1 MKKILLILALVFAS
15 SSWAS
20 TPAKIESVTI
30 AGRVITDFSKFIVL
44 RCSSNSSANN
54 YNKCTLNGST
64 TAYSVPGSTTIRVIG
79 VEAKDWG
86 ASDWC
91 NGTIGYA
98 DAAAIADDT
107 ATAPTPGRIELS
119 GRLDVA
125 THAGINGAAL
135 DTTRDNATT
144 ENFTIPTGKF
154 PFWHQFLGHCSV
166 TIYGILE

>member
-30 AGRVITDFSKFIVL
+30 AGRVITDFSKLIIL

-54 YNKCTLNGST
+54 YNGCRLNGST
-64 TAYSVPGSTTIRVIG
+64 SDYVVPGATTLRVIG
-79 VEAKDWG
+79 VYAKDWG

-98 DAAAIADDT
+98 DAAPIADDT
-107 ATAPTPGRIELS
+107 TTAPTPGRIELA
-119 GRLDVA
+119 GRLNVS
-125 THAGINGAAL
+125 THAGQNNAPA
-135 DTTRDNATT
+135 DTTGDGPTF
-144 ENFTIPTGKF
+144 ENFTIPTGKY
-154 PFWHQFLGHCSV
+154 PFWHQFLGHCTV
-166 TIYGILE
+166 AIYGILE